1 MAGIGFE
8 LKKLFDK
15 EGIVA
20 RVRAYGYASFVVSG
34 PMILGIILLLGV
46 LALAQLD
53 GAARPER
60 ELLISLFTYSLLF
73 SLITS
78 SILSVICTRYL
89 ADALYRKRKKLILP
103 SFYGSVG
110 LTLVIGGIGYG
121 TFLFS
126 SGVPFAYQVLSLLF
140 YMTLL
145 VVWME
150 MNYLTAVSD
159 YKNVIYT
166 FAGAILILFLLGFGL
181 TRFTR
186 IDTTIAMLSS
196 AWVSYGLMAVRYY
209 ALLLQYFPPSN
220 SSPFHFLRWIERYP
234 TLFLLGILLQI
245 GLFGHLIIMWNSPL
259 EIPVMGL
266 FHGAPT
272 YDVSALIAI
281 LSILI
286 TSVSFVTSV
295 EIRFYPEYQK
305 YFTLLN
311 HGGNISDIDESEKKM
326 LRILNDEMGYLAV
339 KQVIATIVFLS
350 LGTVILDML
359 PLGFT
364 SDMLGIYRILCLG
377 YAFYAMGN
385 SLLLILLYFEDHR
398 GAFQGAFLFALVTN
412 VLTYLIK
419 DWESSYYGLGF
430 LLGSAVFALY
440 MYLRMGVYLRHI
452 KYHLIAQQ
460 PIQALETR
468 GPIVQMVN
476 RLDKYRVKD
485 EDAE

>member
-15 EGIVA
+15 DGIAA

-46 LALAQLD
+46 LALAQMD
-53 GAARPER
+53 GAGRPER

-73 SLITS
+73 SLIVS

-89 ADALYRKRKKLILP
+89 ADALYQKRKKLVLP

-110 LTLVIGGIGYG
+110 LVLIIGGLAYG
-121 TFLFS
+121 TFLYF
-126 SGVPFAYQVLSLLF
+126 SGVPFAYQVLSFLF

-166 FAGAILILFLLGFGL
+166 FAAAILILFGMGFAL

-186 IDTTIAMLSS
+186 IDTTVAMLSS
-196 AWVSYGLMAVRYY
+196 AWVAYGVMAVRYY
-209 ALLLQYFPPSN
+209 SLLLQYFPRSN

-234 TLFLLGILLQI
+234 ALFFLGILLQA

-266 FHGAPT
+266 FRGAPT

-311 HGGNISDIDESEKKM
+311 YGGNISDIEESEKKM

-339 KQVIATIVFLS
+339 KQVIATILFLT
-350 LGTVILDML
+350 LGTVMLELL

-377 YAFYAMGN
+377 YAFYAIGN
-385 SLLLILLYFEDHR
+385 SLLLILLYFEDHW
-398 GAFQGAFLFALVTN
+398 GAFQGALLFAVTSN
-412 VLTYLIK
+412 VLTYIIK

-430 LLGSAVFALY
+430 LLGAGLFALY
-440 MYLRMGVYLRHI
+440 MYVRMGVYLRHI

-460 PIQALETR
+460 PIQTLEPH
-468 GPIVQMVN
+468 GPIAQVVN
-476 RLDKYRVKD
+476 RLEKHRVKE
-485 EDAE
+485 EDSH